1 MTTAAL
7 KKEETK
13 HIGRKLF
20 QYLFKILL
28 ITGVL
33 TEPVKQEEKRNKDT
47 AYQGSY
53 SLLQIRHIVLN
64 TVLK

>member
-20 QYLFKILL
+20 QYLFKISL
-28 ITGVL
+28 ITGL
-33 TEPVKQEEKRNKDT
+33 LIEPVKQGREKKAT
-47 AYQGSY
+47 VYQGSY
-53 SLLQIRHIVLN
+53 SLLQIRHIMLN
-64 TVLK
+64 TAFK